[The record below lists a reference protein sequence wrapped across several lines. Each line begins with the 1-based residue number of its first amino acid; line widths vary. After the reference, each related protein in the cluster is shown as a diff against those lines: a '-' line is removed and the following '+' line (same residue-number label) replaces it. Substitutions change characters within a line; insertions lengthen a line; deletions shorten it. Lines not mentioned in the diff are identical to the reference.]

1 MPNGKELFDKNAPMF
16 GKLIGGIGLLDK
28 EKAVGKRIV
37 SKINRIF
44 KENGVKGKVTYRID

>member
-1 MPNGKELFDKNAPMF
+1 MF

>member
-16 GKLIGGIGLLDK
+16 GKFIGGIGLIDK

-44 KENGVKGKVTYRID
+44 NENGVKGKVTYRID